1 MANSIVWVD
10 IPVKNLDRAMRFYAA
25 VLDLAIKKEEFPTL
39 TIALVPQGQGEVGVC
54 LFPYA
59 EDEHEPSRHGPLIY
73 LNCEGRLAEAL
84 EEVDRC
90 GGDIIKGR
98 HSIGGMGWR
107 AIVVDPEGNR
117 IALHSIE
124 G

>member
-1 MANSIVWVD
+1 MANPIVWVD
-10 IPVKNLDRAMRFYAA
+10 IPVKNLNRAMRFYSA
-25 VLDLAIKKEEFPTL
+25 VLDLTLKKEEFPTL
-39 TIALVPQGQGEVGVC
+39 SIGLVPQGPGEVGVC
-54 LFPYA
+54 LFPYSE
-59 EDEHEPSRHGPLIY
+59 EDHQPSLHGPLIY

-84 EEVDRC
+84 EEVDNC
-90 GGDIIKGR
+90 GGRILKGR

-117 IALHSIE
+117 IALHSRE

>member
-1 MANSIVWVD
+1 MANPIVWVD
-10 IPVKNLDRAMRFYAA
+10 IPVKNLNRAMRFYSA
-25 VLDLAIKKEEFPTL
+25 VLDLTLKKEAFTTL
-39 TIALVPQGQGEVGVC
+39 SIGLVPHEPGEVGVC
-54 LFPYA
+54 LFPYSE
-59 EDEHEPSRHGPLIY
+59 EDHQPSLHGPLIY

-84 EEVDRC
+84 EEVDNC
-90 GGDIIKGR
+90 GGRILKGR

-117 IALHSIE
+117 IALHSRE

>member
-1 MANSIVWVD
+1 MANPIVWVD
-10 IPVKNLDRAMRFYAA
+10 IPVKNLNRAMRFYSA
-25 VLDLAIKKEEFPTL
+25 VLDLTLKKEEFTTL
-39 TIALVPQGQGEVGVC
+39 SIGLVPQVAGEVGVC
-54 LFPYA
+54 LFPFSE
-59 EDEHEPSRHGPLIY
+59 EDHQPSLHGPLIY

-84 EEVDRC
+84 EEVDNC
-90 GGDIIKGR
+90 GGRILKGR

-117 IALHSIE
+117 IALHSRE

>member
-1 MANSIVWVD
+1 MPNPIVWVD
-10 IPVKNLDRAMRFYAA
+10 IPVKNLSRAMRFYSA
-25 VLDLAIKKEEFPTL
+25 VLDLTLKKEEFTTL
-39 TIALVPQGQGEVGVC
+39 SIGLVPQGTGEVGVC
-54 LFPYA
+54 FFPFSE
-59 EDEHEPSRHGPLIY
+59 EDHQPSMHGPLIY

-90 GGDIIKGR
+90 GGRIVKGR

-117 IALHSIE
+117 IALHSRE

>member
-1 MANSIVWVD
+1 MTNPIVWVD
-10 IPVKNLDRAMRFYAA
+10 IPVKNLNRAMRFYSA
-25 VLDLAIKKEEFPTL
+25 VLELTLKKEEFTTL
-39 TIALVPQGQGEVGVC
+39 SIGLVPQGAGEVGVC
-54 LFPYA
+54 LFPYSE
-59 EDEHEPSRHGPLIY
+59 EDHQPSLHGPLIY

-84 EEVDRC
+84 EEVDNC
-90 GGDIIKGR
+90 GGRVLKGR

-117 IALHSIE
+117 IALHSRE

>member
-1 MANSIVWVD
+1 MANPIVWVD
-10 IPVKNLDRAMRFYAA
+10 IPVKNLNRAMRFYSA
-25 VLDLAIKKEEFPTL
+25 VLDLTLKKEEFTTL
-39 TIALVPQGQGEVGVC
+39 SIGLVPQDQGEVGVC
-54 LFPYA
+54 LFPYS
-59 EDEHEPSRHGPLIY
+59 EDDHQPSMHGPLVY

-84 EEVDRC
+84 EEVDTH
-90 GGDIIKGR
+90 GGRILKGR

-117 IALHSIE
+117 IALHSRE